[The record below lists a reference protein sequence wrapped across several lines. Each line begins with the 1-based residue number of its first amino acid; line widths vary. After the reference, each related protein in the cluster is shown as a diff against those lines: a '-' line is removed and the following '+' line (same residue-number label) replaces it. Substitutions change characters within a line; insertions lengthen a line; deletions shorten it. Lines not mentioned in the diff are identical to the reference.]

1 MEKEKFNQVK
11 YQNEW
16 LKKNYTKIGVS
27 CRSDFVDEFRNAC
40 KALGRTQAQVLKEAM
55 KRTIEEAN
63 HK

>member
-40 KALGRTQAQVLKEAM
+40 KALGRTGVHPAEISGSY
-55 KRTIEEAN
+55 T
-63 HK
+63 HKH